1 MNMRDWMKKFE
12 SLPAELQ
19 NEQVRP
25 YYEALAA
32 KRGQLFLKRAFD
44 ILVSAILLLL
54 LSPILLFFAIWIKL
68 DSPGPVFY
76 RQERVTTY
84 GRIFRIFKFRT
95 MKVDAD
101 KMGSLVTLKNDDR
114 ITRVGHVIRRYR
126 LDELPQ
132 LLNILTGD
140 MSLVGT
146 RPEVAKYVAAYTPEM
161 KATLLLPAGVTSTA
175 SILFKDEEELIAK
188 FILEGMEMDDIYI
201 TKVLP
206 EKMHYN
212 LSYLKN
218 YSFLGDLKLMVRTVL
233 KVFK

>member
-1 MNMRDWMKKFE
+1 MKKFE

-146 RPEVAKYVAAYTPEM
+146 RPEVAKYVVAYTPVM

-188 FILEGMEMDDIYI
+188 FILEGMEVDDIYI

>member
-188 FILEGMEMDDIYI
+188 FILEGMEVDNIYI

>member
-1 MNMRDWMKKFE
+1 MKKFE

-19 NEQVRP
+19 NGQVRP

-188 FILEGMEMDDIYI
+188 FILEGMEVDDIYI

>member
-1 MNMRDWMKKFE
+1 MKKFE

-188 FILEGMEMDDIYI
+188 FILEGMEVDDIYI

-233 KVFK
+233 RVFK

>member
-1 MNMRDWMKKFE
+1 MKKFE

-25 YYEALAA
+25 YYGALAA

-188 FILEGMEMDDIYI
+188 FILEGMEVDDIYI

>member
-1 MNMRDWMKKFE
+1 MKKFE

-19 NEQVRP
+19 TEQVRP

-32 KRGQLFLKRAFD
+32 KCGQLFLKRAFD

-146 RPEVAKYVAAYTPEM
+146 RPEVAEYVAAYTPEM

-188 FILEGMEMDDIYI
+188 FILEGLEVDDIYI
-201 TKVLP
+201 PKVLP
-206 EKMHYN
+206 EQMHYN

-218 YSFLGDLKLMVRTVL
+218 YSFLGDLNLMVRTVL

>member
-1 MNMRDWMKKFE
+1 MKKFE

-161 KATLLLPAGVTSTA
+161 KATLLLQAGVTSTA

-188 FILEGMEMDDIYI
+188 FILEGMEVDDIYI

-206 EKMHYN
+206 EKMYYN

>member
-1 MNMRDWMKKFE
+1 MKKFE

-19 NEQVRP
+19 TEQVRP
-25 YYEALAA
+25 YYEVLAA

-188 FILEGMEMDDIYI
+188 FILEGMEVDDIYI

-206 EKMHYN
+206 EKMYYN

>member
-1 MNMRDWMKKFE
+1 M
-12 SLPAELQ
+12 
-19 NEQVRP
+19 RP

-188 FILEGMEMDDIYI
+188 FILEGMEVDDIYI

>member
-175 SILFKDEEELIAK
+175 SILFKDEQELIAK
-188 FILEGMEMDDIYI
+188 FILEGMEVDDIYI

>member
-12 SLPAELQ
+12 SLPVELQ
-19 NEQVRP
+19 TEQVRP

-188 FILEGMEMDDIYI
+188 FILEGMEVDNIYI

>member
-1 MNMRDWMKKFE
+1 MKKFE

-19 NEQVRP
+19 TEQVRP

-188 FILEGMEMDDIYI
+188 FILEGMEVDNIYI

-206 EKMHYN
+206 EKMYYN

>member
-1 MNMRDWMKKFE
+1 MKKFE

-146 RPEVAKYVAAYTPEM
+146 RPEVAKYVAAYAPEM

-188 FILEGMEMDDIYI
+188 FILEGMEVDDIYI

>member
-1 MNMRDWMKKFE
+1 MKKFE

-68 DSPGPVFY
+68 DSPGQVFY

-132 LLNILTGD
+132 LLNSLTGD

-188 FILEGMEMDDIYI
+188 FILEGMEVDDIYI

>member
-1 MNMRDWMKKFE
+1 MKKFE

-101 KMGSLVTLKNDDR
+101 KMGSLVSLKNDDR

-146 RPEVAKYVAAYTPEM
+146 RHEVAKYVAAYTPEM

-188 FILEGMEMDDIYI
+188 FILEGMEVDDIYI

>member
-1 MNMRDWMKKFE
+1 MKKFE

-188 FILEGMEMDDIYI
+188 FILEGIEVDDIYI

>member
-1 MNMRDWMKKFE
+1 MKKFE

-101 KMGSLVTLKNDDR
+101 KMGSLVTLKNDNR

-188 FILEGMEMDDIYI
+188 FILEGMEVDDIYI

>member
-1 MNMRDWMKKFE
+1 MKKFE

-76 RQERVTTY
+76 RQEQVTTY

-188 FILEGMEMDDIYI
+188 FILEGMEVDDIYI

-212 LSYLKN
+212 LSYQL
-218 YSFLGDLKLMVRTVL
+218 
-233 KVFK
+233 

>member
-1 MNMRDWMKKFE
+1 MKKFE

-54 LSPILLFFAIWIKL
+54 LSPILLFFAIWIKF

-188 FILEGMEMDDIYI
+188 FILEGMEVDDIYI

>member
-1 MNMRDWMKKFE
+1 MKKFE

-19 NEQVRP
+19 TEQVRP
-25 YYEALAA
+25 YYEAWAA

-188 FILEGMEMDDIYI
+188 FILEGMEVDDIYI

>member
-1 MNMRDWMKKFE
+1 MKKFE

-175 SILFKDEEELIAK
+175 SILFKDEEELSAK
-188 FILEGMEMDDIYI
+188 FILEGMEVDDIYI

>member
-1 MNMRDWMKKFE
+1 MKKFE

-19 NEQVRP
+19 AEQVRP

-188 FILEGMEMDDIYI
+188 FILEGMEVDDIYI

>member
-1 MNMRDWMKKFE
+1 MKKFE

-44 ILVSAILLLL
+44 ILVSSILLLL

-188 FILEGMEMDDIYI
+188 FILEGMEVDDIYI

>member
-1 MNMRDWMKKFE
+1 MKKFE

-25 YYEALAA
+25 YFEALAA

-188 FILEGMEMDDIYI
+188 FILEGMEVDDIYI

-206 EKMHYN
+206 EKMYYN

>member
-25 YYEALAA
+25 YFEALAA

-101 KMGSLVTLKNDDR
+101 KMGSLVTLKNDNR

-188 FILEGMEMDDIYI
+188 FILEGMEVDDIYI

>member
-1 MNMRDWMKKFE
+1 MNMRDWMKKFD
-12 SLPAELQ
+12 SLPVELQ
-19 NEQVRP
+19 TEQVRP

-188 FILEGMEMDDIYI
+188 FILEGMEVDNIYI

>member
-1 MNMRDWMKKFE
+1 MKKFE

-19 NEQVRP
+19 NKQVRP

-76 RQERVTTY
+76 RQERVTSY

-188 FILEGMEMDDIYI
+188 FILEGMEVDDIYI

>member
-1 MNMRDWMKKFE
+1 MKKFE

-25 YYEALAA
+25 YFEALAA

-188 FILEGMEMDDIYI
+188 FILEGMEVDNIYI

>member
-1 MNMRDWMKKFE
+1 MKKFE

-19 NEQVRP
+19 TEQVRP

-140 MSLVGT
+140 MSPVG
-146 RPEVAKYVAAYTPEM
+146 TPEM

-188 FILEGMEMDDIYI
+188 FILEGMEVDDIYI

>member
-1 MNMRDWMKKFE
+1 MKKFE

-132 LLNILTGD
+132 LLN
-140 MSLVGT
+140 
-146 RPEVAKYVAAYTPEM
+146 TPEM

-188 FILEGMEMDDIYI
+188 FILEGMEVDDIYI

>member
-1 MNMRDWMKKFE
+1 MKKFE

-188 FILEGMEMDDIYI
+188 FILEGMEVDDIYI

>member
-188 FILEGMEMDDIYI
+188 FILEGMEVDDIYI

>member
-1 MNMRDWMKKFE
+1 MKKFE

-76 RQERVTTY
+76 RQDRVTTY

-146 RPEVAKYVAAYTPEM
+146 RPEVAKYVAAYTP
-161 KATLLLPAGVTSTA
+161 TLLLPAGVTSTA

-188 FILEGMEMDDIYI
+188 FILEGMEVDDIYI

>member
-1 MNMRDWMKKFE
+1 MKKFE

>member
-1 MNMRDWMKKFE
+1 MKKFE

-19 NEQVRP
+19 TEQVRP

-76 RQERVTTY
+76 RQERVTSY

-132 LLNILTGD
+132 LLNILRGD

-161 KATLLLPAGVTSTA
+161 KATLLLPAGVTSMA

-188 FILEGMEMDDIYI
+188 FILEGMEVDDIYI

>member
-1 MNMRDWMKKFE
+1 MKKFE
-12 SLPAELQ
+12 SLPAKLQ

-188 FILEGMEMDDIYI
+188 FILEGMEVDDIYI

>member
-1 MNMRDWMKKFE
+1 MKKFE

-76 RQERVTTY
+76 RQERVTSY

-188 FILEGMEMDDIYI
+188 FILEGMEVDDIYI

>member
-1 MNMRDWMKKFE
+1 MKKFE

-175 SILFKDEEELIAK
+175 SVLFKDEEELIAK
-188 FILEGMEMDDIYI
+188 FILEGMEVDDIYI